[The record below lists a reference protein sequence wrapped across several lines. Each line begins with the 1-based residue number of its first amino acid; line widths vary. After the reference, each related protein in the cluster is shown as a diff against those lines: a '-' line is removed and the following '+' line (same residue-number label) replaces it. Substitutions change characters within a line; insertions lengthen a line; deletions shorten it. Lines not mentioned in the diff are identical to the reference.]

1 MINFI
6 LYENDIKLRRELISV
21 IKRFFYNA
29 AERYVIHYFN
39 SKNDNVVGTISGII
53 GSKIYIIDIDKP
65 NLGIEVAKM
74 IRDFGDYISPI
85 LLLSSRKI
93 ETIVS
98 KLNNIMYLD
107 VIYKKKS
114 LVNDVF
120 MGLNS
125 AYKIVARNDVYTF
138 SIFDELYRIP
148 YDEIYLIIKNVGN
161 DSVTIYSYDDSYQQ
175 YKTIKGVEE
184 DLKRDPRFLKVH
196 RSCILNLYNIVSY
209 DRKSNTV
216 LLKNG
221 MKTSLVSR
229 NMRSAL
235 AKKLIELSCEVFV

>member
-29 AERYVIHYFN
+29 TQRYTIHYFN
-39 SKNDNVVGTISGII
+39 NKNDNVVGTISGII

-65 NLGIEVAKM
+65 NLGIEVSKM
-74 IRDFGDYISPI
+74 IRNFGDYISPI
-85 LLLSSRKI
+85 LLLSSRKL

-107 VIYKKKS
+107 VIYKKKN

-120 MGLNS
+120 MALNS

-148 YDEIYLIIKNVGN
+148 YDEIFMIIKNAGN

-175 YKTIKGVEE
+175 YKTIKSVE
-184 DLKRDPRFLKVH
+184 DYLRKDPRFLKVH

-209 DRKSNTV
+209 DRKNNTV

-221 MKTSLVSR
+221 MKTCLISR
-229 NMRSAL
+229 NMRTIL
-235 AKKLIELSCEVFV
+235 AKKLTDLRCEVFI